1 VARAAVALAGRR
13 QPELMTR
20 TQYYTAASLDGFI
33 ADPANSLDWLL
44 QFGDPPQS
52 DYPSFIRDVG
62 ALAMGS
68 TTYEWILANHIHPDS
83 AEPRSWPYT
92 QPTWVFSSRN
102 LPRIEGADL
111 RFVRGDVAPVHREMT
126 AAADGKNIWLVGGG
140 ELVGRFHDQALLD
153 ELFVQITSVT
163 LGGGAPLLPRRIATP
178 PLRLLSA
185 TPWGDAFVQL
195 HYEVPR
201 AGR

>member
-1 VARAAVALAGRR
+1 
-13 QPELMTR
+13 MTR

-44 QFGDPPQS
+44 QFGNPSQR

-83 AEPRSWPYT
+83 AEPKPWPYT
-92 QPTWVFSSRN
+92 QPAWVFSSRT

-111 RFVRGDVAPVHREMT
+111 HFVRGDVGPVHREMT

-140 ELVGRFHDQALLD
+140 ELVGRFHDQGLLD

-195 HYEVPR
+195 HYEVPK